1 MVVKKGE
8 DLISH
13 ENTLKVKSQSTEWSE
28 WAADSILDKKWK
40 VNRVV
45 RGGDEFDCL

>member
-13 ENTLKVKSQSTEWSE
+13 ENTLKVKSQST
-28 WAADSILDKKWK
+28 
-40 VNRVV
+40 RVV
-45 RGGDEFDCL
+45 RMGGGFDP